1 MFKRILIANR
11 GEIALRIIRA
21 CTELGI
27 ETVCVYSEA
36 DKSAIYLRFATETI
50 CIGPG
55 PALQSYLDIQRI
67 IAAAEVTDA
76 SAIHPG
82 YGFLS
87 ENAEF
92 ANICRQC
99 KIEFIGPSSEAI
111 RLLGDKAKAKELAK
125 RAKVPTVPGSDGVVQ
140 TEKEALRIAAKL
152 GYPVLIKA
160 AGGGGGRGIR
170 LATNDLSLRTGLNS
184 ARAEAQQSFKNPDLY
199 LEKLIRKPRHIEFQ
213 MLGDNYG
220 NIIHLG
226 ERDCSMQ
233 RRKQK
238 ILEECPSPFLTE
250 ELRKKMGD
258 AALRF
263 AHEAKYTNAGTI
275 EFLVDPEGN
284 FYFIEMNARI
294 QVEHP
299 ITEMTT
305 GIDLVKQQIRMAF
318 GEKLQYKQEDIKQT
332 GHAIEC
338 RINAEDPYNNFRPC
352 PGKITMF
359 FPPSG
364 RGVRLDSH
372 VYTNYVIPPYYD
384 SMIGKLITWRENRK
398 EAITAM
404 RRALQHFILEGI
416 PTTKEFLDDIISMK
430 EFRDGQYNTEFLEDI
445 ISDKVPQ

>member
-21 CTELGI
+21 CTEMGI

-36 DKSAIYLRFATETI
+36 DKNAIYLRFATETI

-55 PALQSYLDIQRI
+55 PANQSYLDIQRI
-67 IAAAEVTDA
+67 IAAAEITDA

-99 KIEFIGPSSEAI
+99 KIEFIGPSSESI
-111 RLLGDKAKAKELAK
+111 RLVGDKSKAKEIAK
-125 RAKVPTVPGSDGVVQ
+125 KAKVPIVPGSEGIIRS
-140 TEKEALRIAAKL
+140 EKEALKIAEKI

-160 AGGGGGRGIR
+160 VGGGGGRGIR
-170 LATNDLSLRTGLNS
+170 LATTELSLRQGLNS
-184 ARAEAQQSFKNPDLY
+184 ARAEALQAFKNPDLY
-199 LEKLIRKPRHIEFQ
+199 LEKAIRRPRHIEFQ
-213 MLGDNYG
+213 ILADNYG
-220 NIIHLG
+220 NVIHLG

-238 ILEECPSPFLTE
+238 ILEECPSPFITE
-250 ELRKKMGD
+250 ELRKTMGE

-263 AHEAKYTNAGTI
+263 VKEANYSNAGTV

-305 GIDLVKQQIRMAF
+305 GVDLVKQQILMAY
-318 GEKLQYKQEDIKQT
+318 GEKLKLAQSDIKWK

-338 RINAEDPYNNFRPC
+338 RINAEDPYDDFRPC

-372 VYTNYVIPPYYD
+372 IYSGYVIPPYYD
-384 SMIGKLITWRENRK
+384 SMIGKLITWRENRTD
-398 EAITAM
+398 AITAM
-404 RRALQHFILEGI
+404 RRALQQFVLEGI
-416 PTTKEFLDDIISMK
+416 PTTKSFLEDIISMK
-430 EFRDGQYNTEFLEDI
+430 EFREGHYNTEFLEDI
-445 ISDKVPQ
+445 ISDKVTP